1 MKKEIYSYL
10 VKDSLIKLNSN
21 EDVSIKLVDI
31 SIESNI
37 SGYDIVTKN
46 VIPVNIK
53 KVGKVKN
60 TWNLVKVNLNNK
72 CSFIC
77 TPDTYILLWNDEYK
91 KVRDLNILDDYPK
104 SITGKLRIRSI
115 ESITLSEK
123 SEVYSMYLNG
133 NIDNFELDCGIFIKS
148 SKF

>member
-46 VIPVNIK
+46 IVPVNIK
-53 KVGKVKN
+53 K
-60 TWNLVKVNLNNK
+60 
-72 CSFIC
+72 
-77 TPDTYILLWNDEYK
+77 
-91 KVRDLNILDDYPK
+91 
-104 SITGKLRIRSI
+104 
-115 ESITLSEK
+115 
-123 SEVYSMYLNG
+123 
-133 NIDNFELDCGIFIKS
+133 
-148 SKF
+148 